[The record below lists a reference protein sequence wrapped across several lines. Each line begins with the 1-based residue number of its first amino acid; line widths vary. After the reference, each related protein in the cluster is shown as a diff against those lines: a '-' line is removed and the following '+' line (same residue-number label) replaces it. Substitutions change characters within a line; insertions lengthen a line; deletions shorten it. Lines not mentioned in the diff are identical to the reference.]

1 MGSPLGPILALI
13 FRVKLETTIVL
24 ILGNLLSKWKRH
36 ADDTYCIVKTDSVNA
51 ILLELNSFYINIQFT
66 CEGIIFRCFV
76 NT

>member
-13 FRVKLETTIVL
+13 FRVKLEITIVL

-51 ILLELNSFYINIQFT
+51 IY
-66 CEGIIFRCFV
+66 
-76 NT
+76 